1 MKLITEF
8 TDNNTLNCLVEK
20 TENGEKNYV
29 IEGVFAQTDKR
40 TEMVVF
46 IQKQLWR
53 RQLPNTTKNR
63 FLRTV
68 R

>member
-29 IEGVFAQTDKR
+29 I
-40 TEMVVF
+40 VVF